1 MAVYRLAKVASELN
15 RSTSAIAEFLQE
27 KGHEVDARPTSK
39 ISEEQYQACLKEFSA
54 DKAMKEE
61 ADKLKSQKPVRT
73 ASIVPPTTAPSV
85 PEPVVPEPPK
95 PAPVVEKVPEP
106 KAVEPEKIEIRSEA
120 PVSTFKVVGKI
131 DLETKKKKETEAV
144 APEPEPIKETPAE
157 TVQPAAP
164 VAPAE
169 PVTPIETVVPEK
181 TMAPA
186 AEVTPKIEAKTPVPA
201 ESKDSPKKEAPAS
214 ENKGK
219 HHNENK
225 GNAKKPAAPQTPKV
239 PEPTPEPEYLE
250 TKKEIL
256 SGPKVLGRIN
266 LPTAKEGNSSLAK
279 EARKDMQEIRKKR
292 KRKEKGVDVK
302 VAVQETI
309 NRDNRNKDSK
319 DSTNKPTT
327 VNKGPVNPNAVKSN
341 VKNTVNRMGNA
352 GRRNNN
358 KGKKRFEDREVRN
371 RRFEEERRR
380 KDEESKILKV
390 TEFLTANEL
399 ASLMSVPVTA
409 VISKCFALGIMVS
422 INQRLDA
429 ETIQL
434 VASDYN
440 YDVTF
445 VDAESTIE
453 AADDE
458 VDSAEDL
465 KPRAPIVT
473 VMGHVDHGKTSLLDH
488 VRSANVIAGEAGG
501 ITQHIGAYEV
511 TLKDGKKITF
521 LDTPGHEAFT
531 AMRARGA
538 KVTDLAIIVIAADDS
553 VMPQTKE
560 AIAHAQAAG
569 VPMVF
574 AFNKIDK
581 DGANPDK
588 IREELAQ
595 MNILVEDWG
604 GKFQSQEISAK
615 KGLNIDELLE
625 KVLLEA
631 ELMEL
636 KANPDR
642 RAKGTVIEAT
652 QEKGRGIVC
661 TLLIQNGTLRVG
673 DHMVA
678 GSQYAKVRAMFN
690 ERGTRIDEAPPATP
704 VKILGFSDAP
714 TSGDLFAVMEN
725 EDDAKTLANKRLQLV
740 REQGIRT
747 KRHITLDEIGRR
759 LAVGN
764 FKELN
769 IIIKADVDGS
779 VEALNDAMMKLSTDE
794 IAVNVI
800 HSGVGQ
806 ITESDVL
813 LASASDAIIIGFQVR
828 PSAKA
833 KQLAES
839 EEIDIRTY
847 SIIYQAIEEIK
858 KAMEGMLSPDIV
870 EKIIGQVEIREVFK
884 ISKVGTIA
892 GCYVTDGKIERNS
905 RVRVI
910 RDGVV
915 KHDGKLGSLKRFKD
929 DQREVTR
936 GYECGLQLE
945 KFNEIMEGDY
955 LEVYIQEEVKRKL

>member
-27 KGHEVDARPTSK
+27 KGHDVQARPTTK
-39 ISEEQYQACLKEFSA
+39 ITEEMYSECLKEFSA

-61 ADKLKSQKPVRT
+61 ADKLKEQKPARPTPSAPISSAPATPAPSAPVEEPAPVAKEEKPT
-73 ASIVPPTTAPSV
+73 PEIEPEAPTTV
-85 PEPVVPEPPK
+85 KEEK
-95 PAPVVEKVPEP
+95 PAPVEEEKKSPL
-106 KAVEPEKIEIRSEA
+106 
-120 PVSTFKVVGKI
+120 KVVGKI
-131 DLETKKKKETEAV
+131 DLNAGKKKPKAEKKV
-144 APEPEPIKETPAE
+144 AEPEAPKPQQKAE
-157 TVQPAAP
+157 KTVE
-164 VAPAE
+164 AE
-169 PVTPIETVVPEK
+169 PVK
-181 TMAPA
+181 
-186 AEVTPKIEAKTPVPA
+186 PA
-201 ESKDSPKKEAPAS
+201 ESTKAEKTEKVVE
-214 ENKGK
+214 EVK
-219 HHNENK
+219 
-225 GNAKKPAAPQTPKV
+225 APQKE
-239 PEPTPEPEYLE
+239 EPVKEVNDESSEHIE
-250 TKKEIL
+250 TKKEKL
-256 SGPKVLGRIN
+256 SGPKVLGKIN
-266 LPTAKEGNSSLAK
+266 LPTQKTGNSSLAK

-292 KRKEKGVDVK
+292 KRKEKGVNVK
-302 VAVQETI
+302 VEVSENANKENKSTGRDNKNNKGPVNQNQVRSNVRHTFNRMGGRKNNRGKKRQED
-309 NRDNRNKDSK
+309 RDNRNKK
-319 DSTNKPTT
+319 
-327 VNKGPVNPNAVKSN
+327 
-341 VKNTVNRMGNA
+341 
-352 GRRNNN
+352 
-358 KGKKRFEDREVRN
+358 
-371 RRFEEERRR
+371 FEEERRR
-380 KDEESKILKV
+380 KAAESSILKV

-399 ASLMSVPVTA
+399 ATMMNVGVTE

-434 VASDYN
+434 VASDFN
-440 YDVTF
+440 YEVSF
-445 VDAESTIE
+445 VDAESQIE
-453 AADDE
+453 SIE
-458 VDSAEDL
+458 EDSDNSEDL
-465 KPRAPIVT
+465 QERAPIVT

-488 VRSANVIAGEAGG
+488 IRAENVIAGEAGG

-553 VMPQTKE
+553 VMPQTRE
-560 AIAHAQAAG
+560 AIAHAQAAE

-581 DGANPDK
+581 PGANADK
-588 IREELAQ
+588 IREELSA

-625 KVLLEA
+625 KVLLES
-631 ELMEL
+631 EMMEL

-642 RAKGTVIEAT
+642 LAKGTVIEAT
-652 QEKGRGIVC
+652 QERGRGIVC
-661 TLLIQNGTLRVG
+661 TLLVQNGTLRVG
-673 DHMVA
+673 DHMIA

-690 ERGTRIDEAPPATP
+690 ERGTKIDEAPPATP

-714 TSGDLFAVMEN
+714 TSGDVFAAMET
-725 EDDAKTLANKRLQLV
+725 EDEAKTLANKRQQLV

-759 LAVGN
+759 LAVGD

-769 IIIKADVDGS
+769 IIVKADVDGS
-779 VEALNDAMMKLSTDE
+779 VEALTDALMKLSSEE

-800 HSGVGQ
+800 HGGVGQ

-828 PSAKA
+828 PAAKA

-847 SIIYQAIEEIK
+847 SVIYQAIEEVK
-858 KAMEGMLSPDIV
+858 TAMEGMLSPDIV
-870 EKIIGQVEIREVFK
+870 EKVIGQVEIREIFK

-892 GCYVTDGKIERNS
+892 GSYVTDGKVERGS
-905 RVRVI
+905 KIRVI

-915 KHDGKLGSLKRFKD
+915 KHDGKLASLKRFKD
-929 DQREVTR
+929 DVKEVTK
-936 GYECGLQLE
+936 GYECGLQIE
-945 KFNEIMEGDY
+945 RFNDLLEGDY
-955 LEVYIQEEVKRKL
+955 LEVYIEEEVKRKL

>member
-15 RSTSAIAEFLQE
+15 RSTSAIAEFLKE
-27 KGHEVDARPTSK
+27 KGHEIDARPTSK
-39 ISEEQYQACLKEFSA
+39 ITEEQYQECLKGFSA

-61 ADKLKSQKPVRT
+61 ADKLKSQRPTRPVVSTPVSAPAQPEIT
-73 ASIVPPTTAPSV
+73 ATETVKEEIIA
-85 PEPVVPEPPK
+85 PEPVEPPVREAVIDMREVEA
-95 PAPVVEKVPEP
+95 PAETPVVSN
-106 KAVEPEKIEIRSEA
+106 I
-120 PVSTFKVVGKI
+120 KVVGKI
-131 DLETKKKKETEAV
+131 DLNPKKKKVSEA
-144 APEPEPIKETPAE
+144 
-157 TVQPAAP
+157 
-164 VAPAE
+164 
-169 PVTPIETVVPEK
+169 
-181 TMAPA
+181 APA
-186 AEVTPKIEAKTPVPA
+186 ADTQDTEPVKSEEVVSEAKQEEKNTEPVQTPEASEIVEKETEVVETPVAKAPQISEVT
-201 ESKDSPKKEAPAS
+201 
-214 ENKGK
+214 
-219 HHNENK
+219 
-225 GNAKKPAAPQTPKV
+225 
-239 PEPTPEPEYLE
+239 EPEYIE
-250 TKKEIL
+250 TKKEVL
-256 SGPKVLGRIN
+256 SGPKVLGKIN
-266 LPTAKEGNSSLAK
+266 LPVSKEGNTNLAK

-302 VAVQETI
+302 VAVQDTI
-309 NRDNRNKDSK
+309 SKEARTKDA
-319 DSTNKPTT
+319 TE
-327 VNKGPVNPNAVKSN
+327 NKGTATGGFQKGKVEKQEVNPNAVKSN
-341 VKNTVNRMGNA
+341 VKNTINRMGNA

-358 KGKKRFEDREVRN
+358 KGKKRFEDKEVRN

-390 TEFLTANEL
+390 TEFLTANDL
-399 ASLMSVPVTA
+399 ASLMNVPVTA

-453 AADDE
+453 AFDDE
-458 VDSAEDL
+458 EDLVEDL

-473 VMGHVDHGKTSLLDH
+473 VMGHVDHGKTSLLDY
-488 VRSANVIAGEAGG
+488 VRSENVIAGEAGG

-615 KGLNIDELLE
+615 KGLHIDELLE

-690 ERGTRIDEAPPATP
+690 ERGTRIDVAPPSAP
-704 VKILGFSDAP
+704 VKILGFSEAP

-725 EDDAKTLANKRLQLV
+725 EDEAKTLANKRLQLV

-779 VEALNDAMMKLSTDE
+779 MEALNDAMMKLSTDE

-813 LASASDAIIIGFQVR
+813 LASASDAIILGFQVR

-833 KQLAES
+833 KQLAET

-870 EKIIGQVEIREVFK
+870 EKIIGQVEIREIFK
-884 ISKVGTIA
+884 ISKVGSIA

-905 RVRVI
+905 MVRVI

-929 DQREVTR
+929 DVKEVTR

-945 KFNEIMEGDY
+945 KFNDIIEGDY

>member
-39 ISEEQYQACLKEFSA
+39 ITEEQYKECLKEFSA

-61 ADKLKSQKPVRT
+61 ADKLKSQKPIRT
-73 ASIVPPTTAPSV
+73 NPTPQLSTPAAP
-85 PEPVVPEPPK
+85 EIVVPEPPK
-95 PAPVVEKVPEP
+95 PAPIVEKAPVVEPVAEVPRET
-106 KAVEPEKIEIRSEA
+106 EKFNSG
-120 PVSTFKVVGKI
+120 FKVIGKI
-131 DLETKKKKETEAV
+131 DLEPKKKKTTEVVPTEKIEVPTPKVETPVVSEIKKVEDVVPVKPIEIKPVEIPVAEVKSPEKEIEPAPVSEAPTEEIKQEV
-144 APEPEPIKETPAE
+144 PRVKAKTSSQRINNEIADQNKAKIAKEPEP
-157 TVQPAAP
+157 TV
-164 VAPAE
+164 
-169 PVTPIETVVPEK
+169 
-181 TMAPA
+181 
-186 AEVTPKIEAKTPVPA
+186 
-201 ESKDSPKKEAPAS
+201 
-214 ENKGK
+214 
-219 HHNENK
+219 
-225 GNAKKPAAPQTPKV
+225 
-239 PEPTPEPEYLE
+239 EPEYLE

-256 SGPKVLGRIN
+256 SGPKVLGKIN
-266 LPTAKEGNSSLAK
+266 LPSAKEGNSSLAK

-302 VAVQETI
+302 VAVQDTI
-309 NRDNRNKDSK
+309 NRDNRNKDTK
-319 DSTNKPTT
+319 DANTSANKPAA
-327 VNKGPVNPNAVKSN
+327 NKGPVNPNAVKSN
-341 VKNTVNRMGNA
+341 VRNTMNRMGNA

-358 KGKKRFEDREVRN
+358 KGKKRYEDREERN

-458 VDSAEDL
+458 VDSIDDL
-465 KPRAPIVT
+465 KSRAPIVT
-473 VMGHVDHGKTSLLDH
+473 VMGHVDHGKTSLLDYI
-488 VRSANVIAGEAGG
+488 RNENVIAGEAGG

-511 TLKDGKKITF
+511 TLKGGKKITF

-574 AFNKIDK
+574 AFNKMDK
-581 DGANPDK
+581 DGANSDK

-631 ELMEL
+631 ELMDL

-725 EDDAKTLANKRLQLV
+725 EDEAKSLANKRLQLV

-828 PSAKA
+828 PSLKA

-839 EEIDIRTY
+839 EEIDIRHY

-858 KAMEGMLSPDIV
+858 KAMEGMLSPDII
-870 EKIIGQVEIREVFK
+870 EKIIGQVEIREIFK
-884 ISKVGTIA
+884 ITKVGTIA

-905 RVRVI
+905 KVRVI

-929 DQREVTR
+929 DVREVAR
-936 GYECGLQLE
+936 GYECGLQLD
-945 KFNEIMEGDY
+945 KFNDIMEGDY
-955 LEVYIQEEVKRKL
+955 LEVYVQEEVKRKL